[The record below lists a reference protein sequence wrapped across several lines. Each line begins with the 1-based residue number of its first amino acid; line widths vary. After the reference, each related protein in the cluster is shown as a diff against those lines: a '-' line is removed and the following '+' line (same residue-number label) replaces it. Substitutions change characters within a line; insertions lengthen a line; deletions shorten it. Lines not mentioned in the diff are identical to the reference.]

1 MDRPPKAGD
10 DSRGWGG
17 LYTATMKIIVSL
29 PNDTTMEVTGKA
41 GVSVMESLRLAGV
54 PIRAECGGA
63 MACATCHVHVD
74 PDWLAKVGKAGD
86 EEMDLLD
93 MSDYR
98 TETSRLCC
106 QIKVRDDLDG
116 LKIALQLDAYE

>member
-1 MDRPPKAGD
+1 
-10 DSRGWGG
+10 
-17 LYTATMKIIVSL
+17 MKIIVSL
-29 PNDTTMEVTGKA
+29 PNDTTKDVPGKP
-41 GVSVMESLRLAGV
+41 GISVMESLRLAGV

-74 PDWLAKVGKAGD
+74 PAWLAKVGKAGD

-98 TETSRLCC
+98 DETSRLCC